1 MESPI
6 DIPLTQAPSG
16 ASANVVPA
24 WMRGIDITCC
34 VLALPALIL
43 SALFMTALTRVV
55 SPGPIFFRQ
64 ERIGFRGRRF
74 KIVKFRTMK
83 VAADPTVHQKHFKQ
97 LMDSNTPMVKL
108 DAQRDARLIPGAW
121 MLRASGIDELPQIIN
136 VLRGEM
142 SLVGPRPCIPGE
154 FEKYLPS
161 HRERVNAVPGLTGL
175 WQVSGKNRTTFEE
188 MMRLDIHYVRNL
200 SPLLYFK
207 VILLTPWALVVQIY
221 DTRRIRKSSARGTPT
236 GPSNLAMNRVPLA
249 APWRPNF
256 AAPFA
261 PALGRPYIF
270 QAKAEHRTA
279 LKSPSQMVLGARL

>member
-1 MESPI
+1 MERPA
-6 DIPLTQAPSG
+6 DIPLTHALPDAG
-16 ASANVVPA
+16 ANVVPP

-34 VLALPALIL
+34 LLALPALIL
-43 SALFMTALTRVV
+43 STIVMTAVIRLV
-55 SPGPIFFRQ
+55 SPGPLFYRQ
-64 ERIGFRGRRF
+64 ERVGFRGRRF

-83 VAADPTVHQKHFKQ
+83 VAADPTVHEKHFTQ

-121 MLRASGIDELPQIIN
+121 MLRASGMDELPQIIN

-142 SLVGPRPCIPGE
+142 SLVGPRPCVPGE

-188 MMRLDIHYVRNL
+188 MMRLDIHYVRNI
-200 SPLLYFK
+200 SPQLYFK
-207 VILLTPWALVVQIY
+207 IILLTPWALAVQVC
-221 DTRRIRKSSARGTPT
+221 DTRRIRKSSAQGAPT
-236 GPSNLAMNRVPLA
+236 GPSIPATNRVPLA

-256 AAPFA
+256 AGAIAPTFGDRLFFR
-261 PALGRPYIF
+261 PKRKTGR
-270 QAKAEHRTA
+270 
-279 LKSPSQMVLGARL
+279 V